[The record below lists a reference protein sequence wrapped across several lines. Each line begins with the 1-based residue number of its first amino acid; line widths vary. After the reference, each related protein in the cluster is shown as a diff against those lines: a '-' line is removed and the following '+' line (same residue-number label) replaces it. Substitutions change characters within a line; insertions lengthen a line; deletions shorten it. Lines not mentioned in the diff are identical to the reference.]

1 MKVLQIYSVVT
12 AVLAIGGRVPMYA
25 DEPVAEGYPSK
36 GFFQKSGRAQDARF
50 VLHEERDLRLLFCDR
65 GTLKDRMN
73 RSVCVVDDV
82 RATLAKDER
91 NAAREIH
98 IDRALSVRE
107 LLEKIG
113 FAKWSGG
120 QPQLRVVKRDAII
133 QSPLESDTSTSK
145 PDIGAFLNQELEPGD
160 FLVVAPKS

>member
-65 GTLKDRMN
+65 RTLKDRMN
-73 RSVCVVDDV
+73 RSVCVEELRGQSIVLTTV
-82 RATLAKDER
+82 RICTLLAYHWIPR
-91 NAAREIH
+91 
-98 IDRALSVRE
+98 
-107 LLEKIG
+107 
-113 FAKWSGG
+113 
-120 QPQLRVVKRDAII
+120 
-133 QSPLESDTSTSK
+133 
-145 PDIGAFLNQELEPGD
+145 
-160 FLVVAPKS
+160 